1 MRTLTLKI
9 TILLLSLASAS
20 AIAAPVCRDADAK
33 VASDEASLAFF
44 RKQGSV
50 FRPAKVLKVHSP
62 SRNKEVAS
70 YIQVGERHYTIF
82 SLVRPDCEARFI
94 KRTRQGA
101 WPG

>member
-1 MRTLTLKI
+1 MRTLTQI
-9 TILLLSLASAS
+9 TIILALSVAS
-20 AIAAPVCRDADAK
+20 AIASAGPVCRDADARA
-33 VASDEASLAFF
+33 ASDQAALAFF
-44 RKQGSV
+44 RKQGEV

-70 YIQVGERHYTIF
+70 YIQVKERHYTIF
-82 SLVRPDCEARFI
+82 ALVTPECDARFI